1 MDGENKWRA
10 RGALDVLPSEDTGDT
25 NASSL
30 AFVSA
35 PAFLLGGAAAV
46 SLLAAIAWFAAS
58 DSTGGAALAVLMAAV
73 AASAI
78 IALVGRFGVSPVWP
92 ILGFVTA
99 IVLLFLVAYAA
110 CQPEPARPSG
120 YMM

>member
-1 MDGENKWRA
+1 MDNENKGPA
-10 RGALDVLPSEDTGDT
+10 RGTLDVLPSEDTGDT
-25 NASSL
+25 NPSNL
-30 AFVSA
+30 AFVSGL
-35 PAFLLGGAAAV
+35 AFLLGGAAAV

-92 ILGFVTA
+92 ILGFVTTV
-99 IVLLFLVAYAA
+99 VLLFLVVYAA
-110 CQPEPARPSG
+110 CQSEPARPSG

>member
-1 MDGENKWRA
+1 MDGENRWRA

-25 NASSL
+25 NPSNL
-30 AFVSA
+30 AVVSA
-35 PAFLLGGAAAV
+35 LAFLLGGAAAIG
-46 SLLAAIAWFAAS
+46 LLAATALFADS
-58 DSTGGAALAVLMAAV
+58 DSTGSAALAVLMTAT

-92 ILGFVTA
+92 ILGFVTT
-99 IVLLFLVAYAA
+99 IVLLFLVVYAA
-110 CQPEPARPSG
+110 CQSEPARPSG

>member
-1 MDGENKWRA
+1 MDNENKGPA
-10 RGALDVLPSEDTGDT
+10 RGTLDVLPSEDTGDT
-25 NASSL
+25 NPSNL

-35 PAFLLGGAAAV
+35 LAFLLGGAAPV
-46 SLLAAIAWFAAS
+46 SLLVFAVFAAS
-58 DSTGGAALAVLMAAV
+58 DSTGSAALAVLMAAT

-92 ILGFVTA
+92 ILGFVTT